1 MSFEEFKKYH
11 TANYHD
17 GDSHFDER
25 TYQKSNGGDFD
36 CDFVQTCFDHFEAG
50 AASRQGE
57 IDELQGKLRF
67 SEALRDNQFEH
78 LLEITKQRDVAQKN
92 NRELQNR
99 IDKALEKCYT
109 GIRKQGGDYYLELVE
124 EILKGQ
130 NNG

>member
-11 TANYHD
+11 NANYHD

-25 TYQKSNGGDFD
+25 IYKKSNGDDFD

-50 AASRQGE
+50 VASRQGE
-57 IDELQGKLRF
+57 VDALSALGEMSEQKVDDLVLRNTELQKRIDRVVHILTYTNHASTPLCDELG
-67 SEALRDNQFEH
+67 
-78 LLEITKQRDVAQKN
+78 
-92 NRELQNR
+92 
-99 IDKALEKCYT
+99 
-109 GIRKQGGDYYLELVE
+109 

>member
-1 MSFEEFKKYH
+1 MSFEDFKKYH
-11 TANYHD
+11 NANYHD

-25 TYQKSNGGDFD
+25 TYQKTNGDDFD
-36 CDFVQTCFDHFEAG
+36 CDFVQACFDHFEAG

-57 IDELQGKLRF
+57 VDALNALGEMSEQKIDDLALRNIELQK
-67 SEALRDNQFEH
+67 
-78 LLEITKQRDVAQKN
+78 
-92 NRELQNR
+92 R
-99 IDKALEKCYT
+99 IDSALEKCYT